1 MTDVIS
7 IPKPLA
13 RAMKKG
19 EALLEAM
26 PTNVFIADTSF
37 KLVWSSQKAKQ
48 ALSHLDPAM
57 RATFG
62 VSAADA
68 IGGSIHRFHRDPQR
82 IEQILAQ
89 LGPGVVHQAT
99 FTFGDVTLAT
109 NISAIREAGTV
120 IGFMVAWEDRSELE
134 EANRQVSELAT
145 VLDTA
150 AAAVSELA
158 QSVAENARH
167 AASAANTASGGTMAA
182 QSAAHAV
189 ADLGQAS
196 QSIADVAR
204 EVGDLAEQT
213 RMLALN
219 ATIEAARAG
228 EAGRGFAVVA
238 QEVRALADASSS
250 SARDIGRRVEA
261 VQLSVENVVEEIEGI
276 SATTS
281 QIEAAQ
287 QSIAAVVE
295 EQSATTT
302 ELGAQITQAAA
313 STATVRSAL
322 RDRRG

>member
-1 MTDVIS
+1 MATPI

-13 RAMKKG
+13 RVLKNSKAIL
-19 EALLEAM
+19 EAL
-26 PTNVFIADTSF
+26 PTNVFIADRSF
-37 KLVWSSQKAKQ
+37 QLVWASARASQ
-48 ALSHLDPAM
+48 ALTQLDGDM
-57 RATFG
+57 RQSFG

-68 IGGSIHRFHRDPQR
+68 IGGSIHRFHRDPKR
-82 IEQILAQ
+82 IEEVLARMS
-89 LGPGVVHQAT
+89 PGMVHQAT
-99 FTFGDVTLAT
+99 FTFGNVTLAT
-109 NISAIREAGTV
+109 NVSAIYDDGQV
-120 IGFMVAWEDRSELE
+120 VGFIVGWEDRSELE
-134 EANRQVSELAT
+134 GANRQVSELAT

-150 AAAVSELA
+150 ALAVSELA

-182 QSAAHAV
+182 SSAAAAV
-189 ADLGQAS
+189 ADLGATS

-261 VQLSVENVVEEIEGI
+261 VQAAVQNVVSEIEGI
-276 SATTS
+276 GVTTA
-281 QIEAAQ
+281 QIESAQ

-313 STATVRSAL
+313 STAAVRSAL
-322 RDRRG
+322 RDRHN